1 LTHKIRRTDY
11 GLTFN
16 ITNIWIC
23 ATCSNIPFS
32 KRIFDGLHDY
42 YFLLQIHHY

>member
-23 ATCSNIPFS
+23 ATC
-32 KRIFDGLHDY
+32 
-42 YFLLQIHHY
+42 Q